1 LALKG
6 KKILVTGVDGFI
18 GAHLVEHRVSLRHD
32 VGAFVLYSSFGSR
45 GWLDSASLDKEIG
58 VVSGDIRDTAVSI
71 STAKRTMSAHYRI
84 ASQ

>member
-18 GAHLVEHRVSLRHD
+18 GSHLVEHRVSLRH
-32 VGAFVLYSSFGSR
+32 VVRAFVLHNSFGSR
-45 GWLDSASLDKEIG
+45 ARLDSASLDKEIG

-71 STAKRTMSAHYRI
+71 STAKRTMSAHFCI
-84 ASQ
+84 AGQ